1 MRGRARNAARAR
13 ARNRDERASRRR
25 RYGNDWG
32 ASSPIFRSDWFGRVE
47 SNESEGYVIN
57 EGWFAYTP
65 VPTNRSRPVHN
76 SYGRI
81 TTSINNDPSQYVT
94 RSHQFCGMPVNMP
107 LPGCKEMVG
116 CLTTNNLVDL
126 HYCLEDEL
134 HGDLHAILGGAWD
147 CGVPITRVTP
157 ISKNSLFQEQ
167 LGRMG
172 CKAKPIWNKARAR
185 AGSQRGVL
193 VPTV

>member
-1 MRGRARNAARAR
+1 
-13 ARNRDERASRRR
+13 
-25 RYGNDWG
+25 
-32 ASSPIFRSDWFGRVE
+32 
-47 SNESEGYVIN
+47 
-57 EGWFAYTP
+57 
-65 VPTNRSRPVHN
+65 
-76 SYGRI
+76 
-81 TTSINNDPSQYVT
+81 
-94 RSHQFCGMPVNMP
+94 MPVNMP